1 MNVSCDF
8 RWACYSILLNI
19 SVVPVKNAA
28 EPVGIDCVNKKEQF
42 KGDLTI
48 AICADGHEGSGLD
61 SHG

>member
-1 MNVSCDF
+1 MFNCDF
-8 RWACYSILLNI
+8 QWACCSILLNI

-48 AICADGHEGSGLD
+48 AICATATKDRG
-61 SHG
+61 